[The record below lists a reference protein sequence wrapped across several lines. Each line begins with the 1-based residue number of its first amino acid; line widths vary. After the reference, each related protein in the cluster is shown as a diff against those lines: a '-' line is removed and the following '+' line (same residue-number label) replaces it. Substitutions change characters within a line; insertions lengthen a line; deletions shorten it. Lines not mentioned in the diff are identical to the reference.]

1 MAIKRKQTI
10 TEKFF
15 DIILTR
21 EHCINDKSVKVAIRN
36 KDLLLEGRSIKNLLF
51 IGTDL
56 KDAMLVKDNA
66 IIVRPYHGNKYE
78 NTLAKL
84 KIYLLKY
91 ILECGDVRDI
101 IKRDFL
107 CHLRPPNLQ
116 TKIEVAVAQK
126 VNTKV

>member
-1 MAIKRKQTI
+1 MLKRKQTI

-21 EHCINDKSVKVAIRN
+21 DHCILDKQVKIAIRN
-36 KDLLLEGRSIKNLLF
+36 KELLLEGRNTKHLIFLVNDLRDSLLIKE
-51 IGTDL
+51 
-56 KDAMLVKDNA
+56 NA

-84 KIYLLKY
+84 KMYLLKY
-91 ILECGDVRDI
+91 ILECNDVRDV

-107 CHLRPPNLQ
+107 SHL
-116 TKIEVAVAQK
+116 KIQ
-126 VNTKV
+126 